1 MVVLWNLAKG
11 TYLLWNRITPRMDM
25 MRENLEDITWI
36 SIADPGRIVKNSCP
50 AAQGEWLV
58 IRIQIIHSYT
68 SPDPSRHSNDIA
80 SQYTVE
86 TSRQDSL
93 VRLFCR
99 SDHLYHSCQLVV
111 QGVGFTCAGMALPH
125 QLSGRVFLCLESVET
140 RSTQIETMPH
150 PALHRTRPSHHGSDL
165 RSSRVG
171 QLNLGL

>member
-68 SPDPSRHSNDIA
+68 SPGPSRHSNDIA
-80 SQYTVE
+80 SQYTIK
-86 TSRQDSL
+86 TSRQNSL
-93 VRLFCR
+93 VCLFCR
-99 SDHLYHSCQLVV
+99 SDHLYHSCQLAI

-125 QLSGRVFLCLESVET
+125 QFSGGVFLCLESVET
-140 RSTQIETMPH
+140 RSTKIETMPH
-150 PALHRTRPSHHGSDL
+150 PVLQRTRPSHRGCN
-165 RSSRVG
+165 RYSSRAE
-171 QLNLGL
+171 LSSLSR

>member
-1 MVVLWNLAKG
+1 MSRGTYYKG
-11 TYLLWNRITPRMDM
+11 AYLLWNRITPRMDM

-68 SPDPSRHSNDIA
+68 SPDPSRHSDDIA
-80 SQYTVE
+80 SQYTIK

-99 SDHLYHSCQLVV
+99 SDHLYHSCQLAI
-111 QGVGFTCAGMALPH
+111 QGVGFTCAGLAVPH
-125 QLSGRVFLCLESVET
+125 QFSGGVFLCLESVET
-140 RSTQIETMPH
+140 RSTKIETMPH
-150 PALHRTRPSHHGSDL
+150 PVLQRTRPSHRGCNRH
-165 RSSRVG
+165 SSRAE
-171 QLNLGL
+171 LSSLSR

>member
-1 MVVLWNLAKG
+1 M
-11 TYLLWNRITPRMDM
+11 RR
-25 MRENLEDITWI
+25 RENLQEITWI
-36 SIADPGRIVKNSCP
+36 SVVNPGRIVKNSTP
-50 AAQGEWLV
+50 APQGEWLV

-111 QGVGFTCAGMALPH
+111 QRVGFTCAGMALPH
-125 QLSGRVFLCLESVET
+125 QFSGGVFLCLESVET

-150 PALHRTRPSHHGSDL
+150 PVPQRTRPSQRGCNL
-165 RSSRVG
+165 RSSWVE
-171 QLNLGL
+171 LSSLGR